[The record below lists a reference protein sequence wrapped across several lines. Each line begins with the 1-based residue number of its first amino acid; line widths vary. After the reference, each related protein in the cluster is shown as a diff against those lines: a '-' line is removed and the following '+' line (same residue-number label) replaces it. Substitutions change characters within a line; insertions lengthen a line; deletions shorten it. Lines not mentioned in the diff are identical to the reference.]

1 MLPKK
6 MIEKVFIFNDEAKN
20 DPVIQD
26 VAKKYLSDILRE
38 EQQNKDIREGRITP
52 VPSTGWNISDRH

>member
-1 MLPKK
+1 

-38 EQQNKDIREGRITP
+38 EQQNKDIREGIITP